1 MKNYIFRCAFL
12 FGLAAILLVISAEK
26 TFAQNSIS
34 GMIFDENQRPVT
46 EIDVELLDEYERLI
60 RSTKTKGGGVYM
72 FQGLRAGVYYIQ
84 ARTAGTNY
92 RETKERVQIGQT
104 NRISR
109 TSGMVSGSEA
119 LQVNLTLFF
128 DSRGRSGSGTLYNE
142 VVFAQS
148 VPAEAQNQYK
158 NALENFDRKNKAE
171 GIAALEKA
179 VAIFP
184 DYFLALDRLGNEYL
198 MGKKFVE
205 AENVFHRALQIN
217 SKSFS
222 SAYGLA
228 TAQYSL
234 QKRADVV
241 KTLENAL
248 FLNPSSINS
257 YFLLGKTQRELKEY
271 EKAEANLKK
280 AKALSKE
287 NLPDIHWELALLYYH
302 NLKRYAKAADELEL
316 YLKANPKAEN
326 KEQVK
331 KLIENFREKAKQQG

>member
-12 FGLAAILLVISAEK
+12 FAVAILLVISAK
-26 TFAQNSIS
+26 QTFAQNSIS
-34 GMIFDENQRPVT
+34 GMISDENRRPVS
-46 EIDVELLDEYERLI
+46 EISVELLDEFERLI
-60 RSTKTKGGGVYM
+60 RATKTKGGVYI

-84 ARTAGTNY
+84 ARIAGTNY
-92 RETKERVQIGQT
+92 REAKERVEIGQT
-104 NRISR
+104 NRTNR
-109 TSGMVSGSEA
+109 TSGMISGTEA

-128 DSRGRSGSGTLYNE
+128 DSRGRSGALYNE

-148 VPAEAQNQYK
+148 IPVEAQNQYK
-158 NALENFDRKNKAE
+158 NALENFDKKNKAE
-171 GIAALEKA
+171 GTAALEKA
-179 VAIFP
+179 IAVFP

-198 MGKKFVE
+198 RQKKFVE
-205 AENVFHRALQIN
+205 AENVFSKALQIN

-234 QKRADVV
+234 QKMSDAA

-248 FLNPSSINS
+248 FLNPASINS
-257 YFLLGKTQRELKEY
+257 YFLLGKTQRKIKEY

-280 AKALSKE
+280 AKGLSKDK
-287 NLPDIHWELALLYYH
+287 LPDIHWELALLYYH
-302 NLKRYAKAADELEL
+302 NLKRYASAADELEL

-326 KEQVK
+326 KEQVR
-331 KLIENFREKAKQQG
+331 KLIENFREKAKQQE